1 MSTKPD
7 EKSMCAAANVAC
19 PQRLTCI
26 VIGQYNVTNG
36 INSMFNIAA
45 KNEFILVISIIQ
57 FVENLTLNYRH
68 LSMDQPPVWP
78 DVLILSVV

>member
-1 MSTKPD
+1 
-7 EKSMCAAANVAC
+7 MCAAANVAC

-45 KNEFILVISIIQ
+45 KNEFILVISKSLRYKP
-57 FVENLTLNYRH
+57 NKH
-68 LSMDQPPVWP
+68 KKKP
-78 DVLILSVV
+78 

>member
-1 MSTKPD
+1 
-7 EKSMCAAANVAC
+7 MCAAANVAC

-45 KNEFILVISIIQ
+45 KNEFILVISKSLRYKPNKHKKKSLKHVVIYTLAHQ
-57 FVENLTLNYRH
+57 FNRYIMQKKKN
-68 LSMDQPPVWP
+68 
-78 DVLILSVV
+78 